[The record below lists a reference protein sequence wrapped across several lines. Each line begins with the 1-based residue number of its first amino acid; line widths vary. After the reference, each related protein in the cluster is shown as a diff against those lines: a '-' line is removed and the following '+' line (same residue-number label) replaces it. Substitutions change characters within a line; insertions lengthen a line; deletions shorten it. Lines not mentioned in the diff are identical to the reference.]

1 MNTKIVTTTYI
12 GKNIK
17 GVLNISRVK
26 ENCHEPNLSQTKKN
40 PQTEAS
46 KKMSQK
52 LEKVQKGEDQG
63 QKSKSPKFKIW
74 TF

>member
-17 GVLNISRVK
+17 GVLDISRVK
-26 ENCHEPNLSQTKKN
+26 GNCHEPNLSQTKKN

-46 KKMSQK
+46 KKNVTK
-52 LEKVQKGEDQG
+52 TG
-63 QKSKSPKFKIW
+63 KSPKGGGDQ
-74 TF
+74 